1 MAMFLARSNL
11 LKDKVRLA
19 LSVIGVSL
27 AVMLILLLFGLR
39 GGVYAQISG
48 YLGHTPGAVVVLQQD
63 ADNILSGTSVLP
75 SGSAD
80 AARAVPGV
88 ARVTPVLLFV
98 NILDLDGKKVFV
110 YLVGYDPALGGGPW
124 KLSQGREPQT
134 DRELVFDRV
143 LANQHGIRV
152 GDTVTVLG
160 QEFSVVG
167 LSEGTTSWMSSF
179 QFVRKSAAEALLRTP
194 GATSFL
200 LVTPTPDTTPEILR
214 ERLTAVPGTDAL
226 MKQSVIASDRKL
238 FGSVLDRPLQ
248 VMAFVAF
255 LVGTLVVGL
264 VIYTATAEKR
274 REYGVLKALGARNGT
289 LYRTVALQALL
300 TTAAG
305 VLIGVLFAFG
315 GARLIMALRPQF
327 LVTIGLGSLALAILA
342 AALMALLAALF
353 PVRVLASLAPADVFR
368 R

>member
-1 MAMFLARSNL
+1 MFLARHNL
-11 LKDKVRLA
+11 LKDKMRLA

-48 YLGHTPGAVVVLQQD
+48 YLSHTPGAIIVLQRD
-63 ADNILSGTSVLP
+63 DDNILSGTSVLP
-75 SGSAD
+75 PGSAD

-98 NILDLDGKKVFV
+98 NILDLDGKKVFA

-124 KLSQGREPQT
+124 KIAQGREPET
-134 DRELVFDRV
+134 DQELVFDRV

-160 QEFSVVG
+160 QDFAVVG
-167 LSEGTTSWMSSF
+167 LSDGTTSWMSSF
-179 QFVRKSAAEALLRTP
+179 LFVRKSAAESLLRVP

-200 LVTPTPDTTPEILR
+200 VVTPTPNTTPATLQA
-214 ERLTAVPGTDAL
+214 RLAAVPGTDAL
-226 MKQSVIASDRKL
+226 MKESVIASDRKL
-238 FGSVLDRPLQ
+238 FGSIIDRPLQ
-248 VMAFVAF
+248 VMAVVAF

-274 REYGVLKALGARNGT
+274 REYGVLKAVGARNGT

-300 TTAAG
+300 TTGAG
-305 VLIGVLFAFG
+305 VVVGIGLALIGAW
-315 GARLIMALRPQF
+315 LIMALRPQF
-327 LVTIGLGSLALAILA
+327 LVTIGLGSLALAIVA
-342 AALMALLAALF
+342 AVLMALVAALF